1 MKKSGTTM
9 SLHSLKGVLSLGAT
23 CLIFAYKGRPII
35 IMKRGIHTEVRE
47 GHEPYNLTT
56 LIILIQTINI
66 DGEAFPDRLADH
78 EGHLVCGVQ
87 PPSSASPHTE
97 HIAPE

>member
-9 SLHSLKGVLSLGAT
+9 SLHSLKGVPSLGAT

-47 GHEPYNLTT
+47 STGSQSFYLCIF
-56 LIILIQTINI
+56 LL
-66 DGEAFPDRLADH
+66 
-78 EGHLVCGVQ
+78 C
-87 PPSSASPHTE
+87 
-97 HIAPE
+97 